1 MNAIEFV
8 TTFPTQGQLAIPEEI
23 LRQIHVKTHSP
34 VRVLILYEEQTDRKG
49 LSRFCGAWQDDRD
62 AEELV
67 AEIYADR
74 QQNTRTESVAL

>member
-23 LRQIHVKTHSP
+23 FRQIRMKTHSP
-34 VRVLILYEEQTDRKG
+34 VRVLILYEEETDRQG

-62 AEELV
+62 AEEIV

-74 QQNTRTESVAL
+74 QHNTRAERMAL